1 MEAMYQTVN
10 SLKWTYNSYSQY
22 WTYQSSLLKLMR
34 DILTE
39 QMIAN
44 EIMAQYGQWYRICCY

>member
-10 SLKWTYNSYSQY
+10 SLKWTYNSHSQY
-22 WTYQSSLLKLMR
+22 WTYPSSLLKLMR